1 MTIEAYLH
9 SGCATVIRIVF
20 ARADFIMFIVKD
32 IRADKEKGVAK
43 LQNYRDFTRY
53 EEAAFP
59 CSSSHC
65 KGDFGL

>member
-1 MTIEAYLH
+1 
-9 SGCATVIRIVF
+9 
-20 ARADFIMFIVKD
+20 MFIVKD

-53 EEAAFP
+53 EEAAFL